1 MARETLFET
10 QALSFVLSDF
20 GYMYQTT
27 PSPFVL
33 TAGESYIIVW
43 EGQEYVRTAW
53 AFDSL
58 APGTVGVGSTLPA
71 GGEADP
77 DGLPVT
83 FGYIPA
89 TDYAAIFSL
98 EGEGPYSV
106 GLYKEI
112 AEPARLILRDPDGT
126 EQEYPMRPMLEV
138 DTTEGGTVLY
148 SKGQILDG
156 LTIQPDF
163 SAGDMEITA
172 PDGYLVQSAVI
183 AKPEDCEPE
192 NILKDKTI
200 GNIVGTLELPELV
213 ATTIDPDFSA
223 GDMVVTPDAGK
234 AFSGVTVTKPAN
246 LVPENIAKDVDVAG
260 VVGTHEGG
268 GGGGNTPC
276 VLRSVYVSAS
286 RQVTSSTSLYIHC
299 QVRLPLQSTIID
311 IAVGEHGIY
320 TSSTTIGQSVYFSS
334 FNSNTFKNPSNYT
347 IKINDYETDKRV
359 SIAYSIVINN
369 TAKQKLG
376 IGGLVVLFTIPGLY
390 YTTNVDGTIDLFA
403 DNSLVALPMYDAMP
417 NLANNI
423 DLSNSSITSIPTECF
438 RSASCKNLILPSTIT
453 TIEANGLKGILE
465 DSNAT
470 IDFSR
475 ATAVPTKADTVTAA
489 ATVLVPA
496 ALYSQWTSATNW
508 SGNIVAV

>member
-126 EQEYPMRPMLEV
+126 EQEYPMRSMLEV

-163 SAGDMEITA
+163 SDGDMEITA
-172 PDGYLVQSAVI
+172 PDGYLVKSAVV
-183 AKPEDCEPE
+183 AKPE
-192 NILKDKTI
+192 
-200 GNIVGTLELPELV
+200 
-213 ATTIDPDFSA
+213 
-223 GDMVVTPDAGK
+223 
-234 AFSGVTVTKPAN
+234 N
-246 LVPENIAKDVDVAG
+246 LVPENIKKNEVVAG
-260 VVGTHEGG
+260 IVGTHEGG
-268 GGGGNTPC
+268 GGGGAVPC
-276 VLRSVYVSAS
+276 VLTRAHIEATKVYSTSTSISKTVSCELPLDS
-286 RQVTSSTSLYIHC
+286 EIKNIMYGNQISETSS
-299 QVRLPLQSTIID
+299 
-311 IAVGEHGIY
+311 
-320 TSSTTIGQSVYFSS
+320 SSTKSTVYTQNKSISGASS
-334 FNSNTFKNPSNYT
+334 GFLDANG
-347 IKINDYETDKRV
+347 V
-359 SIAYSIVINN
+359 SITQTETVKTVSVTGTAFGSSTNKYKLHIFTLIVS
-369 TAKQKLG
+369 
-376 IGGLVVLFTIPGLY
+376 FTLPGLY
-390 YTTNVDGTIDLFA
+390 CTSNDDGTVDLYA
-403 DNSLVALPMYDAMP
+403 DEAVTELPANGALPP
-417 NLANNI
+417 NARKI
-423 DLSNSSITSIPTECF
+423 DLSNSSITTLPRYCINDTAEG
-438 RSASCKNLILPSTIT
+438 AELILPATLTSI
-453 TIEANGLKGILE
+453 AVGGIWGALGTG
-465 DSNAT
+465 SV

-475 ATAVPTKADTVTAA
+475 ATAIPTINTDALKKG
-489 ATVLVPA
+489 ATILVPA
-496 ALYSQWTSATNW
+496 SLYDEWIAATNW
-508 SGNIVAV
+508 SYWADYIVAV